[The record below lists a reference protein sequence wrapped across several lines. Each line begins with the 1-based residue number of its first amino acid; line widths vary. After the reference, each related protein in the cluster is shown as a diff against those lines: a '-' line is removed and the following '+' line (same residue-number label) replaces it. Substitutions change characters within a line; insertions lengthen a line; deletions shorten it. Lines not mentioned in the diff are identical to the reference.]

1 IYPGNTVHSSNTN
14 SREDILTLTEA
25 SQLLAAMK
33 DPGLISSF
41 LQTTAGEWF
50 MILSLV
56 FGGCCSNVWAL
67 EGVLKDHPKSGT
79 FLTFSQFVFVAVQNL
94 SSQVELARS
103 RSGILYPKLKTRNVP
118 LKRWV
123 IQVILF
129 FAVSLMNNYAFGL
142 KIPVTIHIIFRSGGL
157 CVSMIV
163 GRVIGKRR
171 YSIAQMLAGLLIT
184 IGIVIATLSAPHRQS
199 SRSSDTVSSTTTE
212 SVVQTTSW
220 MAHERDYLAG
230 IAILAAALFLSA
242 LLGLYQEH
250 TYRMY
255 GKQWKEA
262 LFYGHFLSL
271 PLFTPFY
278 SDLIQTYNAYT
289 SSPSLTLLSIP
300 RPSASLFPALFTET
314 PTSFTSTKYFD
325 WHELLIPSAM
335 FALALNL
342 ITQGLCVR
350 GVNRLTTRVNSVT
363 VNLVLTVRK
372 AVSLAI
378 SVWYYGSGMTW
389 SLVVGGGMV
398 LLGTILYSVAPGPK
412 GLGPSP
418 SDKDKPTPMIK
429 TSSRPRPIIVEQKED
444 DGDGKSQWEDADIT
458 KAGNGSNLQSDPLV
472 SAGLRYRQSPMEGS
486 VMEKGAMKSR

>member
-1 IYPGNTVHSSNTN
+1 MT
-14 SREDILTLTEA
+14 
-25 SQLLAAMK
+25 

-50 MILSLV
+50 MILFLV

-79 FLTFSQFVFVAVQNL
+79 FLTFSQFVFVALQNL

-103 RSGILYPKLKTRNVP
+103 KSGVIYPKLKTRNVP
-118 LKRWV
+118 LKRWI

-142 KIPVTIHIIFRSGGL
+142 KIPVTLHIIFRSGGL

-184 IGIVIATLSAPHRQS
+184 IGIIIATLSAPHRQS
-199 SRSSDTVSSTTTE
+199 PRSSDTVSSTAE
-212 SVVQTTSW
+212 STGQPTSW

-230 IAILAAALFLSA
+230 IAILAGALFLSA
-242 LLGLYQEH
+242 FLGLYQEH

-314 PTSFTSTKYFD
+314 PISFSSAKYFD

-363 VNLVLTVRK
+363 VNMVLTVRK
-372 AVSLAI
+372 AVSLVI
-378 SVWYYGSGMTW
+378 SVWYYGSGVTW
-389 SLVVGGGMV
+389 SLVIGGGMV
-398 LLGTILYSVAPGPK
+398 LLGTILYSLAPGPK
-412 GLGPSP
+412 GLGPSS
-418 SDKDKPTPMIK
+418 SDRDKPIPTPKTK
-429 TSSRPRPIIVEQKED
+429 TSSRPRPILVEQKKGEGD
-444 DGDGKSQWEDADIT
+444 DIGDRWEDAEIT
-458 KAGNGSNLQSDPLV
+458 KARNDSNLQSDPLV
-472 SAGLRYRQSPMEGS
+472 SAGLRYRQSPREGS
-486 VMEKGAMKSR
+486 AMEKNATKSR